1 MIYQGGAWPEEYN
14 GKLFMHNIHG
24 NRINIDQLIPE
35 GSGYAGDRY
44 PDFLLTGDKW
54 SQMINLMTGPDGQVW
69 MIDWYDANQCHTPE
83 EGKHDTTNGRI
94 FRVSYGEVA
103 NPAVDLKKL
112 SNQELVSLSV
122 SAPNEWHSRHA
133 RRLLQERVAAGYIP
147 LETGI
152 GLLFSDPGHPEVG
165 ETDIKHQMR
174 FLWTMHVLI
183 SPEHIQEMI
192 KDVPFEQ
199 FLKMAREAKEPL
211 TYGSWGPGGSGHITG
226 EALKQA
232 AKIDLL
238 HVPYNG
244 TAPLLQGQLA
254 NQINCAV
261 NTLPTVEPHI
271 RSGTLR
277 LLALVAKQRLSQF
290 PDVPILKE
298 MGIPIEIGG
307 WIGFLAPAGVPA
319 DVLAKLHAAI
329 DATAREPA
337 IAEQMKSMTLVPD
350 YQDQRSYQA
359 FYLSEFDRWGQYV
372 RTANIVLDQ

>member
-1 MIYQGGAWPEEYN
+1 MKRNPITRRTALGSVGAALL
-14 GKLFMHNIHG
+14 GTV
-24 NRINIDQLIPE
+24 
-35 GSGYAGDRY
+35 AG
-44 PDFLLTGDKW
+44 PTFA
-54 SQMINLMTGPDGQVW
+54 QTGPYPNRPIKIIVPWAAGGGGDVIVRMFAPGMQQRLGQPIVVENRPGAIGTIGSQAVARSPADGYTLLYGSADSHAIAPQVFKQ
-69 MIDWYDANQCHTPE
+69 MPYDA
-83 EGKHDTTNGRI
+83 KKD
-94 FRVSYGEVA
+94 FVA
-103 NPAVDLKKL
+103 I
-112 SNQELVSLSV
+112 
-122 SAPNEWHSRHA
+122 AP
-133 RRLLQERVAAGYIP
+133 
-147 LETGI
+147 I
-152 GLLFSDPGHPEVG
+152 GFP
-165 ETDIKHQMR
+165 
-174 FLWTMHVLI
+174 LI
-183 SPEHIQEMI
+183 SICVHASHPA
-192 KDVPFEQ
+192 KTFDQ

-211 TYGSWGPGGSGHITG
+211 TYGSWGLGGSGHITV

-271 RSGTLR
+271 RAGTLR
-277 LLALVAKQRLSQF
+277 LLALVAKERPPQF

-359 FYLSEFDRWGQYV
+359 FYLSEYDRWGQYI
-372 RTANIVLDQ
+372 RAAKITLDQ